1 MGKWGEKI
9 CSKLCGEGARAAV
22 FQRWWRRLLPP
33 NRRRTGATRSP
44 APDSFVR
51 ARRDPPTLSSILDM
65 AAFRSLSRATV
76 AALVASLVLP
86 LACVAELESEPAPTM
101 VPPGKFCGTYELFG
115 FVHLLIE
122 VSERALHHLSLST
135 TADLSLVSERGRER
149 WRPPRRHRCAESGPL
164 RVRGVKD
171 GLGLPSL
178 SARARAPREPD

>member
-33 NRRRTGATRSP
+33 SDEEP
-44 APDSFVR
+44 
-51 ARRDPPTLSSILDM
+51 ARRGRQHQPTLSSILDM
-65 AAFRSLSRATV
+65 AAFRSLSRTAV

-178 SARARAPREPD
+178 CARACASRA